1 MLKVFNTKL
10 QFYCLE
16 SITMKSSIKQKTNKV
31 ISLTDKQI
39 AFLNN
44 YQKFLPQYIA
54 DGNPSLDTLNSYW
67 GRLESF
73 LKWCK
78 LNGFHPFKLQEAHI
92 ILYRKELIDK
102 GFKTTSIAAALTS
115 IRKFYNLSQKLKLIT
130 DNPALDIKAPRNP
143 DAGLINLPYLTAGK
157 LEYLLQL
164 IKPTN
169 EKNLRDKVII
179 AFMAIEGLRTI
190 EIHRMNE
197 EDINKEQQSILI
209 RGKGKNTII
218 YPRPDTF
225 NLLLHYIET
234 KKRDFLKQYID
245 NEEKTPVF
253 TSTSNHK
260 PGNRI
265 NRRNIRE
272 AVDLWL
278 ERAGYKEKGKSDH
291 MLRHTCA
298 TLLYKETKDLK
309 IVQETL
315 RHSNINMSSKYA
327 HLVDREDQ
335 RYTKAIPVEL

>member
-1 MLKVFNTKL
+1 MQPTIEQQNN
-10 QFYCLE
+10 
-16 SITMKSSIKQKTNKV
+16 KT
-31 ISLTDKQI
+31 ISLTDMQL
-39 AFLNN
+39 AFLHK
-44 YQKFLPQYIA
+44 YQQLLPQYIA
-54 DGNPSLDTLNSYW
+54 DGNPSQDTLNAYW

-73 LKWCK
+73 LKWCD
-78 LNGFHPFKLQEAHI
+78 LSGFHPFKLQEAHI
-92 ILYRKELIDK
+92 VLYRRELIDK
-102 GFKTTSIAAALTS
+102 GFKATSIAAALTS
-115 IRKFYNLSQKLKLIT
+115 IRKFYYLAQKLKLIT
-130 DNPALDIKAPRNP
+130 DNPAADIKAPRDP
-143 DAGLINLPYLTAGK
+143 DASLIDLPYLTAGK

-190 EIHRMNE
+190 EIYRMNE
-197 EDINKEQQSILI
+197 EDINKENQSIII
-209 RGKGKNTII
+209 RGKGKNSVI
-218 YPRPDTF
+218 YPRTDTF
-225 NLLLHYIET
+225 KLLLRYIKT
-234 KKRDFLKQYID
+234 KNREPLQQYTD

-253 TSTSNHK
+253 TSTSNNK

-309 IVQETL
+309 VVQETL
-315 RHSNINMSSKYA
+315 RHSNINMTSKYA
-327 HLVDREDQ
+327 HLVEREDQ

>member
-1 MLKVFNTKL
+1 MKP
-10 QFYCLE
+10 
-16 SITMKSSIKQKTNKV
+16 ITPQNINENNNKQ
-31 ISLTDKQI
+31 L
-39 AFLNN
+39 AFLHS
-44 YQKFLPQYIA
+44 YKQLLPQYIA
-54 DGNPSLDTLNSYW
+54 DGNPSLDTLNAYW
-67 GRLESF
+67 GRIDSF
-73 LKWCK
+73 LKWCE
-78 LNGFHPFKLQEAHI
+78 LNKFYPFTLQEAHI

-102 GFKTTSIAAALTS
+102 GFKTTSVAAALTS
-115 IRKFYNLSQKLKLIT
+115 IRKFYKLAQKLQLIA
-130 DNPALDIKAPRNP
+130 DNPANDIKAPRDP
-143 DAGLINLPYLTAGK
+143 DAALIDLPYLTAGK

-179 AFMAIEGLRTI
+179 AFMAIEGLRTV
-190 EIHRMNE
+190 EIYRMNE

-209 RGKGKNTII
+209 RGKGKNAII

-225 NLLLHYIET
+225 ELLLRYIKT
-234 KKRDFLKQYID
+234 KNREPLQQYID

-253 TSTSNHK
+253 TSTSNNK
-260 PGNRI
+260 RGNRI

-278 ERAGYKEKGKSDH
+278 TRAGYKEKGKSDH

-309 IVQETL
+309 VVQETL
-315 RHSNINMSSKYA
+315 RHSNINMTSKYA
-327 HLVDREDQ
+327 HLVEREDQ

>member
-1 MLKVFNTKL
+1 MPPIIEENSN
-10 QFYCLE
+10 QA
-16 SITMKSSIKQKTNKV
+16 
-31 ISLTDKQI
+31 ISLTDMQL
-39 AFLNN
+39 AFLHK
-44 YQKFLPQYIA
+44 YQQILPQYIA
-54 DGNPSLDTLNSYW
+54 DGNPSRDTLNAYY
-67 GRLESF
+67 GRLENF
-73 LKWCK
+73 LKWCERS
-78 LNGFHPFKLQEAHI
+78 GFHPFKLQEAHI
-92 ILYRKELIDK
+92 VLYRKELIDK
-102 GFKTTSIAAALTS
+102 GFKATSIAAALTS
-115 IRKFYNLSQKLKLIT
+115 IRKFYYLAQKLKLIT
-130 DNPALDIKAPRNP
+130 DNPAADIKAPRDT
-143 DAGLINLPYLTAGK
+143 DAALIDLPYLTAGK

-190 EIHRMNE
+190 EIYRMNE
-197 EDINKEQQSILI
+197 EDINTEKQSILI
-209 RGKGKNTII
+209 RGKGKNAVI

-225 NLLLHYIET
+225 KLLLHYIKT
-234 KKRDFLKQYID
+234 KKREPLQQYID

-253 TSTSNHK
+253 TSTSNNK

-315 RHSNINMSSKYA
+315 RHSNINMTSKYA
-327 HLVDREDQ
+327 HLVEREDQ
-335 RYTKAIPVEL
+335 RYTKAIPIEL

>member
-1 MLKVFNTKL
+1 MQPAINKKHN
-10 QFYCLE
+10 QFL
-16 SITMKSSIKQKTNKV
+16 
-31 ISLTDKQI
+31 SLTDKHI
-39 AFLNN
+39 AFLSN
-44 YQKFLPQYIA
+44 YQRLLPQYIA
-54 DGNPSLDTLNSYW
+54 DGNPSQDTINAYL
-67 GRLESF
+67 GRVESL
-73 LKWCK
+73 LKWCD
-78 LNGFHPFKLQEAHI
+78 LNNFHPFRLQEAHI
-92 ILYRKELIDK
+92 ILYRKELIEK
-102 GFKTTSIAAALTS
+102 GFKSTSIAAALTS
-115 IRKFYNLSQKLKLIT
+115 IRKFYHLAQKLKLIT
-130 DNPALDIKAPRNP
+130 DNPAGDVKAPRNP

-190 EIHRMNE
+190 EIYRMNE
-197 EDINKEQQSILI
+197 EDINTEKQSILI
-209 RGKGKNTII
+209 RGKGKNAVI

-225 NLLLHYIET
+225 KLLQRYIKT
-234 KKRDFLKQYID
+234 KNRKPLQQYID
-245 NEEKTPVF
+245 NEEKIPVF
-253 TSTSNHK
+253 TSTSNNK

-315 RHSNINMSSKYA
+315 RHSNINMTSKYA
-327 HLVDREDQ
+327 HLVEREDQ

>member
-1 MLKVFNTKL
+1 MNKLKLTIDKNT
-10 QFYCLE
+10 QPP
-16 SITMKSSIKQKTNKV
+16 
-31 ISLTDKQI
+31 SLTNKQI
-39 AFLNN
+39 AFLHK
-44 YQKFLPQYIA
+44 YPELLPQYIA
-54 DGNPSLDTLNSYW
+54 DGNPSQDTLNAYR

-73 LKWCK
+73 LKWCE
-78 LNGFHPFKLQEAHI
+78 LSGFHPFKLQEAHI

-102 GFKTTSIAAALTS
+102 GFKSTSIAAALTS
-115 IRKFYNLSQKLKLIT
+115 IRKFYHLAQKLHLIT
-130 DNPALDIKAPRNP
+130 DNPAADVKAPRDP
-143 DAGLINLPYLTAGK
+143 DAALIDLPYLSIGK

-190 EIHRMNE
+190 EIYRMNE
-197 EDINKEQQSILI
+197 EDINVDQQSIFI
-209 RGKGKNTII
+209 RGKGKNAII
-218 YPRPDTF
+218 YPRQDTF
-225 NLLLHYIET
+225 KILLHYIKT
-234 KKRDFLKQYID
+234 KNREPLQQYID

-253 TSTSNHK
+253 TSTSNNK

-278 ERAGYKEKGKSDH
+278 TRAGYKEKGKSDH

-309 IVQETL
+309 VVQETL
-315 RHSNINMSSKYA
+315 RHSNINMTSKYA
-327 HLVDREDQ
+327 HLVEREDQ